1 MALIL
6 SIESSTSIC
15 SVALHR
21 DGELMKLSEHDQENA
36 HAKQLML
43 LIEKMFLQVGLKPYE
58 LAAVAVSSG
67 PGSYTGL
74 RIGVSVAKGLAF
86 GHDLPLISVDTL
98 TALAFQVISSCG
110 DNDFVIPLLDARRM
124 EVYTSV
130 FGQGGKIIEVSH
142 PLEVVENPFLKYLE
156 KGKVYFLG
164 DGLEKLKGVLVHQN
178 SVYLPNL
185 NSADS
190 VGKLAYKKF
199 HNNNFEDIAY
209 FEPNYLKEFRVLA
222 SKKNP
227 LFI

>member
-6 SIESSTSIC
+6 SIESATSIC

-21 DGELMKLSEHDQENA
+21 DGELMKLSEHDQDSA
-36 HAKQLML
+36 HAKELML
-43 LIEKMFLQVGLKPYE
+43 LIEQMFLQVGMKPSE
-58 LAAVAVSSG
+58 LAALAVSSG

-86 GHDLPLISVDTL
+86 ALDLPLISVDTL
-98 TALAFQVISSCG
+98 TALAFQAIPFCD

-130 FGQGGKIIEVSH
+130 FEKGGKFIEVSH
-142 PLEVVENPFLKYLE
+142 PLEVGENPFLKYLS

-164 DGLEKLKGVLVHQN
+164 DGLEKLKGVLVHHN
-178 SVYLPNL
+178 SVFLPNQ

-190 VGKLAYKKF
+190 LGKLAYKKF
-199 HNNNFEDIAY
+199 QNSNFEDIAY